1 MHNNKQDY
9 RRKIKMKMSN
19 MLISTLRE
27 VPAEAEI
34 DSHKLMLRAGM
45 IRKMAAGVYNY
56 MPLGLKVL
64 KKVEDIVRE
73 EMNAAGAQEFLAS
86 AMIPA
91 ELWQESGRWD
101 AYGAEMFRLK
111 DRGERDFCLGPTH
124 EEVFTDIAR
133 NEIKSYKQL
142 PLNLYQI
149 QTKYRDERRPRFG
162 VMRSRE
168 FIMKDAYSFDKD
180 QEGLDLA
187 YDKMHDA
194 YVKIFNRCGLDAKCV
209 AADSGAIG
217 GSNSAEFMVKS
228 EVGEDDV
235 VFCTHCDYAANIEKA
250 TSKLEDV
257 EKEELMETE
266 KIATPDSR
274 GINEVAEFLN
284 ISAKKT
290 VKTLLYNVDGKI
302 VAVFVRGD
310 REVNEV
316 KVANA
321 SKASGDIEM
330 ASHEEYIK
338 AAGCDIG
345 FAGPIGI
352 KADLILV
359 DEEVKNM
366 YNFVVGGNETGY
378 HIQNVNYGRD
388 FEGIV
393 SDFRNVTE
401 GDSCPICGEKL
412 TIARGTEVG
421 HIFKLGTKYSEAM
434 NANFIDED
442 GKEKPFIMGCY
453 GIGVTRT
460 MASIIEQHH
469 DENGIVW
476 PLSVAPYH
484 IAVIPVNVKEEEQV
498 KVANELY
505 EELIHMGVEV
515 LLDDRNER
523 PGVKFKDSELMG
535 IPMRVTV
542 GKKISDGEVE
552 FKLRDGE
559 MEVIKIS
566 DVCNIIRSEFEKN
579 NIKLK

>member
-1 MHNNKQDY
+1 
-9 RRKIKMKMSN
+9 MKMSN

-86 AMIPA
+86 AIIPA

-168 FIMKDAYSFDKD
+168 FVMKDAYSFDKD
-180 QEGLDLA
+180 QEGLDTA

-250 TSKLEDV
+250 TAKLEEI
-257 EKEELMETE
+257 EKEELMEME

-284 ISAKKT
+284 ISPKKT

-321 SKASGDIEM
+321 SNASGDIEM

-388 FEGIV
+388 FEGTV

-401 GDSCPICGEKL
+401 GDMCPICGGKL

-484 IAVIPVNVKEEEQV
+484 ISVIPVNVKDEEQV

-505 EELIHMGVEV
+505 EQLVSMGVDV

-523 PGVKFKDSELMG
+523 VGVKFKDSELMG

-542 GKKISDGEVE
+542 GKKISDGKVE
-552 FKLRDGE
+552 FKLRNGE

-566 DVCNIIRSEFEKN
+566 DVSNIIKSEFEKN

>member
-1 MHNNKQDY
+1 
-9 RRKIKMKMSN
+9 MKMSN

-56 MPLGLKVL
+56 LPLGLKVL

-86 AMIPA
+86 AIIPA

-142 PLNLYQI
+142 PVNLYQI

-180 QEGLDLA
+180 QEGLDLV

-194 YVKIFNRCGLDAKCV
+194 YVEIFNRCGLDAKCV

-235 VFCTHCDYAANIEKA
+235 VFCTQCDYAANIEKA
-250 TSKLEDV
+250 TSKLEEV
-257 EKEELMETE
+257 EKEELIGVE
-266 KIATPDSR
+266 KIATPNSR
-274 GINEVAEFLN
+274 GIDEVAEFLN
-284 ISAKKT
+284 ISPKKT

-321 SKASGDIEM
+321 SNASGDIEM
-330 ASHEEYIK
+330 ASHDEYIH

-366 YNFVVGGNETGY
+366 YNFVIGANETGY

-388 FEGIV
+388 FEGTIG
-393 SDFRNVTE
+393 DFRKVTE
-401 GDSCPICGEKL
+401 GEKCPVCGGKI

-434 NANFIDED
+434 NANFIDEE

-484 IAVIPVNVKEEEQV
+484 VSVIPVNVKDEDQT
-498 KVANELY
+498 KVANDLY
-505 EELIHMGVEV
+505 EKLLSIGIEV

-523 PGVKFKDSELMG
+523 AGVKFKDSELMG

-542 GKKISDGEVE
+542 GKKIGDGEVE

-566 DVCNIIRSEFEKN
+566 DVCNIIKNQFEKN
-579 NIKLK
+579 NLKLR

>member
-1 MHNNKQDY
+1 
-9 RRKIKMKMSN
+9 MKMSN

-34 DSHKLMLRAGM
+34 DSHKLMLRSGM
-45 IRKMAAGVYNY
+45 MRKMAAGIYNY

-73 EMNAAGAQEFLAS
+73 EMDAAGAQEFLAS

-111 DRGERDFCLGPTH
+111 DRGNRDFCLGPTH

-162 VMRSRE
+162 IMRSRE
-168 FIMKDAYSFDKD
+168 FIMKDAYSFDRN
-180 QEGLDLA
+180 QEGLDIA
-187 YDKMHDA
+187 FNKMHDA
-194 YVKIFNRCGLDAKCV
+194 YVKIFNRCGLDAKPV
-209 AADSGAIG
+209 QADSGAIG
-217 GSNSAEFMVKS
+217 GANSAEFMVKS

-235 VFCTHCDYAANIEKA
+235 VFCDCCNYAANIEKA
-250 TSKLEDV
+250 ACTP
-257 EKEELMETE
+257 EKEEKQDFLELREVETPNAKTIE
-266 KIATPDSR
+266 
-274 GINEVAEFLN
+274 EVAAFFGKD
-284 ISAKKT
+284 AKKLA
-290 VKTLLYNVDGKI
+290 KTILFNADGKI
-302 VAVFVRGD
+302 VAVMVRGD
-310 REVNEV
+310 REINEV
-316 KVANA
+316 KVTNA
-321 SKASGDIEM
+321 IGEVNSLELASN
-330 ASHEEYIK
+330 EEVQN
-338 AAGCDIG
+338 ATNAVVG

-352 KADLILV
+352 KVDILLV
-359 DEEVKNM
+359 DEEVANM
-366 YNFVVGGNETGY
+366 YNFIVGANKTGY
-378 HIQNVNYGRD
+378 HIDNVNYGRD
-388 FEGIV
+388 FEGTV
-393 SDFRNVTE
+393 GDFRNVTA
-401 GDSCPICGEKL
+401 GEKCPDCGGTV

-442 GKEKPFIMGCY
+442 GKEKPFVMGCY

-469 DENGIVW
+469 DENGIIW
-476 PLSVAPYH
+476 PLAVAPYH
-484 IAVIPVNVKEEEQV
+484 VSVIPVNVKDEEQV
-498 KVANELY
+498 RVANELY
-505 EELIHMGVEV
+505 DELISMGVEA

-523 PGVKFKDSELMG
+523 AGVKFKDSELMG

-542 GKKISDGEVE
+542 GKKIGDGEVE

-559 MEVIKIS
+559 MEVVKIS
-566 DVCNIIRSEFEKN
+566 DVCNIVKGEFEKN
-579 NIKLK
+579 NVKLK